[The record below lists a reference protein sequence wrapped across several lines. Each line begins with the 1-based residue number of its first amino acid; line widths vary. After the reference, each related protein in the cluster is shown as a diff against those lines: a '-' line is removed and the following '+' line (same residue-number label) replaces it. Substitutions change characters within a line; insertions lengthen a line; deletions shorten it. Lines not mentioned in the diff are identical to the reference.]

1 MRIALGNPE
10 LDTAIISV
18 ALNAANNIAANT
30 VWVSDVRAVLDSTAK
45 WVLMDRNNWRA
56 EENTRDLVFRFP
68 PSNRLLKLTGGNSPS
83 LLTADATANTID
95 DDFVIARA
103 TERTLLSQGGGPS
116 TDPDA
121 LRSLASYWGKR
132 ADAAKASLPWTPGM
146 RVVS

>member
-1 MRIALGNPE
+1 MEG
-10 LDTAIISV
+10 
-18 ALNAANNIAANT
+18 
-30 VWVSDVRAVLDSTAK
+30 
-45 WVLMDRNNWRA
+45 
-56 EENTRDLVFRFP
+56 
-68 PSNRLLKLTGGNSPS
+68 SPS

-132 ADAAKASLPWTPGM
+132 ADQAKAALPWPVGM